1 MAKRTKTVI
10 INSFIK
16 LLNKYA
22 FEKITVKV
30 IVEDSGINRN
40 TFYYNFDDIYALV
53 DEILQNEM
61 LAIAEKHRQPH
72 TPWKEC
78 LLSAAEFALENKKA
92 IYHLYNSVK
101 RPKLKKYFERVIYHA
116 ILEFTKEKAENIN
129 ITEDD
134 LKFIAFFYTGG
145 LLGIIEK
152 WLESGM
158 TEDFDDII
166 DKTGFLFDRNIT
178 HAIDLIL
185 KT

>member
-1 MAKRTKTVI
+1 M
-10 INSFIK
+10 
-16 LLNKYA
+16 
-22 FEKITVKV
+22 
-30 IVEDSGINRN
+30 
-40 TFYYNFDDIYALV
+40 
-53 DEILQNEM
+53 
-61 LAIAEKHRQPH
+61 
-72 TPWKEC
+72 
-78 LLSAAEFALENKKA
+78 
-92 IYHLYNSVK
+92 YHS
-101 RPKLKKYFERVIYHA
+101 

>member
-1 MAKRTKTVI
+1 MLLYFYG
-10 INSFIK
+10 FI
-16 LLNKYA
+16 LSPTSYS
-22 FEKITVKV
+22 V
-30 IVEDSGINRN
+30 N
-40 TFYYNFDDIYALV
+40 TEIY
-53 DEILQNEM
+53 IQ
-61 LAIAEKHRQPH
+61 
-72 TPWKEC
+72 
-78 LLSAAEFALENKKA
+78 
-92 IYHLYNSVK
+92 
-101 RPKLKKYFERVIYHA
+101 
-116 ILEFTKEKAENIN
+116 EFTKEKAANSNISD
-129 ITEDD
+129 DD